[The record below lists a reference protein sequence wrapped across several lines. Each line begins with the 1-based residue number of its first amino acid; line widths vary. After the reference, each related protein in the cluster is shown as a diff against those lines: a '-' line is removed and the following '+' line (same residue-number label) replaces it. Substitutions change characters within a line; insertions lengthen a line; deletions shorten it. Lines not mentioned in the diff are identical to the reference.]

1 MLQRDIETLSDRLR
15 QLTSKLVGEMA
26 WSHCVKEVSGTRK
39 MQELIAWLLLVKKIG
54 KGTGKNAEK
63 YRSNAR
69 AAIKGCG
76 DAVPVWIMPLSK
88 ALNAFTWRII
98 TSSAKPEKRIVA
110 HKASIIEIVKIT
122 IEGAHGECQM
132 IFRRNCS

>member
-88 ALNAFTWRII
+88 ALNAFTL
-98 TSSAKPEKRIVA
+98 KNQFDVVIVDE
-110 HKASIIEIVKIT
+110 ASQSERVCNFLWAARSRLIDVGGDSVTK
-122 IEGAHGECQM
+122 
-132 IFRRNCS
+132 